1 MQDNRDS
8 VPSIL
13 SKVNIFNGDKVLMV
27 IVPILFVLSAL
38 VVYSSVAKMG
48 YAQMGTATNAI
59 FTKHLIVILLSAATF
74 LGFYFVKAK
83 LLYLVAPWSYIFF
96 WFFTLGVYFW
106 GVETNDAA
114 RWYDFGF
121 VTVQPSELLKVATIL
136 LVARMLD
143 EAQQTIG
150 KQRLIP
156 SLNPWHWNK
165 KDRKEQLSI
174 LLNGTTKLL
183 LPIVASVAVIIKA
196 HNSTALL
203 IFGLGLIMLF
213 IGRAKKWELT
223 KFVLIL
229 ITAVVLY
236 LGAGGGRGRTATNR
250 VTKFVHSW
258 ITPADSTRTPSDADH
273 AMIAIYDGG
282 VFGVGAGQSVM
293 RAKITHPESDYIF
306 SFFVEEYGL
315 IMGMILV
322 ILYAWIFARSIA
334 IFRSCRWFFG
344 GILVLGLALMI
355 TIQAI
360 LHFMVSTHL
369 FMETGQNLPLISH
382 GGTSMIC
389 TAAALGIILS
399 ISRQANNRTLDPP
412 QGIAAMTPTA
422 EDE

>member
-1 MQDNRDS
+1 
-8 VPSIL
+8 
-13 SKVNIFNGDKVLMV
+13 
-27 IVPILFVLSAL
+27 
-38 VVYSSVAKMG
+38 
-48 YAQMGTATNAI
+48 
-59 FTKHLIVILLSAATF
+59 
-74 LGFYFVKAK
+74 
-83 LLYLVAPWSYIFF
+83 
-96 WFFTLGVYFW
+96 
-106 GVETNDAA
+106 
-114 RWYDFGF
+114 
-121 VTVQPSELLKVATIL
+121 
-136 LVARMLD
+136 
-143 EAQQTIG
+143 
-150 KQRLIP
+150 
-156 SLNPWHWNK
+156 
-165 KDRKEQLSI
+165 
-174 LLNGTTKLL
+174 
-183 LPIVASVAVIIKA
+183 
-196 HNSTALL
+196 
-203 IFGLGLIMLF
+203 
-213 IGRAKKWELT
+213 
-223 KFVLIL
+223 
-229 ITAVVLY
+229 
-236 LGAGGGRGRTATNR
+236 
-250 VTKFVHSW
+250 
-258 ITPADSTRTPSDADH
+258 
-273 AMIAIYDGG
+273 MIAIYDGG

-412 QGIAAMTPTA
+412 QGIAAMTPT